1 MARVV
6 VSAAA
11 AEDIARLKI
20 THRLPADTNERMKSS
35 IRSLGQF
42 PRLGTLLEV
51 GGWEGFRFVLGPWR
65 WMVIVY
71 DYDEDEDRVKDLAP
85 QRDGREVGQGLLHNG
100 CLVTLH
106 GAGIRSRASRRPV
119 CAQGRFPHLAQ
130 FVPARSMA
138 AVPQGRCVSAGKT

>member
-65 WMVIVY
+65 WMVIIY
-71 DYDEDEDRVKDLAP
+71 DYVEDEDLVVIATV
-85 QRDGREVGQGLLHNG
+85 QDGRSSSAAAAQ
-100 CLVTLH
+100 
-106 GAGIRSRASRRPV
+106 AGS
-119 CAQGRFPHLAQ
+119 
-130 FVPARSMA
+130 
-138 AVPQGRCVSAGKT
+138 